1 MLALVQTRKQMTVD
15 KEPESQVLSINFYLE
30 NLCKANF
37 YLRLFVVWYTKQEG
51 RELRN
56 HPKPN

>member
-1 MLALVQTRKQMTVD
+1 MLALEQTRKQMTGD

-37 YLRLFVVWYTKQEG
+37 YLRLFVVWYNMQSKKGE
-51 RELRN
+51 N
-56 HPKPN
+56 